1 MPIRTAIWRVNA
13 KPEPLTESSLAK
25 EQTLEEMII
34 AAPRLLSEEWMLI
47 GRQEDTGFGGRIDLL
62 AIAPDGSLI
71 LIELKRERTP
81 REVVAQALDYAS
93 WVDKLRA
100 DEIAAIYNRFAP
112 ARSLENDF
120 RQRFGLELKEDMLN
134 QSHEIVIV
142 AGHLDDSSERIVNY
156 LSERSISINILCFQV
171 FTIGGEQLLSRS
183 WLLDPVKSQVSSAAT
198 VDSISE
204 PWNGEFYC
212 SFGEG
217 ESRSWADAE
226 EYGFICAGGG
236 EWYSR
241 TLGAL
246 KSGDRIW
253 VKIPDWGFVGVGRV
267 TGQSTP
273 AAAFKVTSA
282 DGTEVSILD
291 VAKRGTYHREF
302 IDDPQKCEYFVPVKW
317 LQTVPS
323 KEAIYEIG
331 LFGNQN
337 TVCKP
342 TTPKWRSTVDRL
354 KQKFPNFDK
363 IDEIKMPAIDV
374 VAS

>member
-1 MPIRTAIWRVNA
+1 VPIRTAIWRVNT
-13 KPEPLTESSLAK
+13 KPEPLIEASLAK

-71 LIELKRERTP
+71 LIELKRNRTP

-93 WVDKLRA
+93 WVNKLRA

-112 ARSLENDF
+112 SRSLEDDF
-120 RQRFGLELKEDMLN
+120 RDRFKLELKEDMLN

-156 LSERSISINILCFQV
+156 LSERNISINILCFQV
-171 FTIGGEQLLSRS
+171 FALGGEQLLSRS

-198 VDSISE
+198 AADTLAE

-217 ESRSWADAE
+217 QSRSWLDARE
-226 EYGFICAGGG
+226 FGFICAGGG
-236 EWYSR
+236 IWYSR
-241 TLGAL
+241 TLSLL
-246 KSGDRIW
+246 KPGDRIW
-253 VKIPDWGFVGVGRV
+253 VKVPDMGFVGVGRV
-267 TGQSTP
+267 TGTVEP
-273 AAAFKVTSA
+273 ANSFKVLSK
-282 DGTEVSILD
+282 DGSEVPVLD
-291 VAKRGTYHREF
+291 VAKRGDYHSEF
-302 IDDPQKCEYFVPVKW
+302 LDDVEKCEYFVPVKW
-317 LQTVPS
+317 IETVPTS
-323 KEAIYEIG
+323 QDAIYEIG

-337 TVCKP
+337 SVCKP

-354 KQKFPNFDK
+354 KQKFPQFDQ
-363 IDEIKMPAIDV
+363 
-374 VAS
+374 S